1 MMMPMVVTMVAL
13 SAVIFAVV
21 MYLMMKVMID
31 RSAFGIS
38 LMKIFGYRTKEVK
51 KLYLDGNF
59 FIVVVGAAVCIPVSK
74 VLMDAMYPML
84 VSNVACGMNLTFS
97 WQLYTGI
104 YAAIMVLYEIINRLL
119 LRRIRQVLPAEVLK
133 NRE

>member
-1 MMMPMVVTMVAL
+1 MMMPMIVMMVVL
-13 SAVIFAVV
+13 SAIIFAVV

-59 FIVVVGAAVCIPVSK
+59 FVVAIGAAVCIQASK
-74 VLMDAMYPML
+74 VLMDAIYPML

-104 YAAIMVLYEIINRLL
+104 YVAIMVLYEIINRLL
-119 LRRIRQVLPAEVLK
+119 LRRIRLVLPAEVLK